1 MTETAPLREDIIE
14 AVFRPVIA
22 FFIGLVLGY
31 TAQLA
36 GTTGWP
42 VAIAYTAILAVLGL
56 ASVWLY
62 ERLRRVSDWVF
73 EKTGLGA
80 GLKQQLAAPP
90 KRRKHWFV
98 RYGWI
103 AGLVLGFA
111 AATLFPE
118 EIMQWL

>member
-22 FFIGLVLGY
+22 FFVGLVFGY
-31 TAQLA
+31 TAQMA
-36 GTTGWP
+36 ESTGWP
-42 VAIAYTAILAVLGL
+42 FAIGFTAILGLLAVV
-56 ASVWLY
+56 SIWLY
-62 ERLRRVSDWVF
+62 WRFHKVSDWIL
-73 EKTGLGA
+73 EKLGIA
-80 GLKQQLAAPP
+80 PRVKPQLAAPP

-103 AGLVLGFA
+103 AGLVLGFV

>member
-31 TAQLA
+31 TTQLA
-36 GTTGWP
+36 ETTGWP
-42 VAIAYTAILAVLGL
+42 FAIGYTAILAILAF

-62 ERLRRVSDWVF
+62 ERLRRVSDWIF

-80 GLKQQLAAPP
+80 GLRTQLVAPP
-90 KRRKHWFV
+90 KRRKHWVV
-98 RYGWI
+98 RFGWI
-103 AGLVLGFA
+103 AGLIIGFLA
-111 AATLFPE
+111 AALFPQQV
-118 EIMQWL
+118 MRWL